1 MSKPFEQP
9 VSAPTVRS
17 IPAQG
22 NALGHGKNS
31 SKALKGRPKPAFRV
45 IAPTRKY
52 AAPSGLHFV
61 LSARPRA
68 LPWAGIVCPVGAQE
82 VPRLEQITH
91 DLEGGETQ

>member
-1 MSKPFEQP
+1 MNPGCSIP
-9 VSAPTVRS
+9 APTVRP

-22 NALGHGKNS
+22 IALGPRPAIVQ
-31 SKALKGRPKPAFRV
+31 ALKGRPKTAFRV

-61 LSARPRA
+61 SSARPRA

-82 VPRLEQITH
+82 VPRFEQITH
-91 DLEGGETQ
+91 DLEGSETP